1 MVSPFLFLCEMVS
14 RAQPPEEAW
23 EKLRKIKL
31 IILTDPRDRRHAMP
45 HGKTPVQA
53 EGRNKGSTETMV
65 YIGVSLG
72 KARQGRTKTV

>member
-1 MVSPFLFLCEMVS
+1 
-14 RAQPPEEAW
+14 
-23 EKLRKIKL
+23 
-31 IILTDPRDRRHAMP
+31 MP

-53 EGRNKGSTETMV
+53 EGRNKGSTENMA